1 MVMFESE
8 NDLIQKLNEH
18 FIYARDFALKNISF
32 KEFEKC
38 YNDFYFVYALGG
50 HESDEE
56 EKVLLEKYK
65 SKILFHDKVA
75 GILSNLCSDEDGLKE
90 SYKNAG
96 RYNSEVSRIKILDLV
111 NEYNAVYTSAI

>member
-18 FIYARDFALKNISF
+18 FIYARDFAFKNISF
-32 KEFEKC
+32 EEFEKC
-38 YNDFYFVYALGG
+38 YNYFYFVYALGG

-75 GILSNLCSDEDGLKE
+75 GILSNLCSNEDSKKE
-90 SYKNAG
+90 IYKNAG
-96 RYNSEVSRIKILDLV
+96 RYNSEVARNKIFELI
-111 NEYNAVYTSAI
+111 NKFNTEN